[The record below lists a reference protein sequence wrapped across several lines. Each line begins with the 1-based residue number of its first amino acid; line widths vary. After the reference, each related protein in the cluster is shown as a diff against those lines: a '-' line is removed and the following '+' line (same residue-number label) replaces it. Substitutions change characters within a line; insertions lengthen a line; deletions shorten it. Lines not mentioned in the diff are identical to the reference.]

1 MKETRTIEFKE
12 NVTNTFLKTVS
23 AFAIQEGGMIFF
35 GVAEYGEKGIIM
47 VEGRGRGTKY
57 IIR

>member
-23 AFAIQEGGMIFF
+23 AFSNYDSGMIFF
-35 GVAEYGEKGIIM
+35 GVDEYGAKRHYNG
-47 VEGRGRGTKY
+47 
-57 IIR
+57 

>member
-23 AFAIQEGGMIFF
+23 AFQITMA
-35 GVAEYGEKGIIM
+35 V
-47 VEGRGRGTKY
+47 
-57 IIR
+57 

>member
-23 AFAIQEGGMIFF
+23 AFSNYNGGTILF
-35 GVAEYGEKGIIM
+35 GVDDDGVAKGLPDVKAVM
-47 VEGRGRGTKY
+47 PGYRK
-57 IIR
+57 